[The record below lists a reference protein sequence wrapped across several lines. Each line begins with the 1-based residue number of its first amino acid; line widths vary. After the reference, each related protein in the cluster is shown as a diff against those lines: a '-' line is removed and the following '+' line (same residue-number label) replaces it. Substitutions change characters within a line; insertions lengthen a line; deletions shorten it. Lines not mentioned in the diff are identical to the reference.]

1 MLLLQLGASPGAGFP
16 QTPQVDRREP
26 VPVLL
31 LMVDVLLL
39 LLQLLLLGL
48 RLRQLLKLLPL
59 ELLRME
65 LLSLMK
71 QQLLMRC
78 AAHITAD
85 AAATACP
92 RWLEQSSNGPAAT
105 AKKRC
110 REKAF
115 VPGVLFIVREDD
127 VQLVKCVCSHS

>member
-1 MLLLQLGASPGAGFP
+1 MPAFLNI
-16 QTPQVDRREP
+16 PQVDPREP

-39 LLQLLLLGL
+39 LLQLLLLVL

-65 LLSLMK
+65 VLSLMK

-85 AAATACP
+85 AAATPATDGLNSHQMDLLLLLKNAAEKKPLC
-92 RWLEQSSNGPAAT
+92 LEFCSLSVN
-105 AKKRC
+105 C
-110 REKAF
+110 R
-115 VPGVLFIVREDD
+115 V
-127 VQLVKCVCSHS
+127 